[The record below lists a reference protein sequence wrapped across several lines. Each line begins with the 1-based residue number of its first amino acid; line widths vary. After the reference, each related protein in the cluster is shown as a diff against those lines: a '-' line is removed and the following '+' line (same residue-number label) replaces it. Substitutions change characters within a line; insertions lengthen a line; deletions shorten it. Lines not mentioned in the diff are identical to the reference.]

1 MIRSIV
7 RSSSNFS
14 RAFSTTSA
22 AVRFGSIG
30 QPTTVLK
37 YDTDGPLPAVGP
49 DDVSVRFLAAPINPA
64 DLLTVEGIY
73 GSVPKT
79 FPAYAGGEGVAEVKQ
94 VGANV
99 QSVKVGDWVVPA
111 KSGFGTW
118 RNVAV
123 APESHFISVPND
135 IPPAYAASLAV
146 NPSTAYRLLHD
157 FAQLQEGDWIIQ
169 NGANSMVGLAIVQMA
184 RERGIRTINVVRH
197 DRPTPELPLKLL
209 TNLGGDV
216 NVLDN
221 YLKTQGFQ
229 DILADIAPIKLGFNT
244 VGGESATD
252 LARSLGSNGTLVT
265 YGAMSRKPITIPFE
279 LLTQKQIN
287 LKGFWMSAWN
297 EVHSNE
303 ERKSMLNEIAALI
316 RQKKLFFP
324 FELHDFDDFQH
335 ALKASQESFRL
346 RKVVLNMDYPD
357 RLAEHDKLKQ
367 SDYDEFS
374 LPAW

>member
-1 MIRSIV
+1 MLCCCS
-7 RSSSNFS
+7 
-14 RAFSTTSA
+14 
-22 AVRFGSIG
+22 
-30 QPTTVLK
+30 
-37 YDTDGPLPAVGP
+37 
-49 DDVSVRFLAAPINPA
+49 
-64 DLLTVEGIY
+64 
-73 GSVPKT
+73 
-79 FPAYAGGEGVAEVKQ
+79 
-94 VGANV
+94 
-99 QSVKVGDWVVPA
+99 
-111 KSGFGTW
+111 
-118 RNVAV
+118 
-123 APESHFISVPND
+123 
-135 IPPAYAASLAV
+135 
-146 NPSTAYRLLHD
+146 
-157 FAQLQEGDWIIQ
+157 
-169 NGANSMVGLAIVQMA
+169 
-184 RERGIRTINVVRH
+184 
-197 DRPTPELPLKLL
+197 PTPELPLKLL

-357 RLAEHDKLKQ
+357 RYEILTYLSIYLYIYLFIHL
-367 SDYDEFS
+367 SIVV
-374 LPAW
+374 LLM